1 VPETGSCACT
11 ETSCAA
17 RELCSASG
25 RCEPLGPD
33 CPTPS
38 PTPVAEQDLGIV
50 RVRFDPDGG
59 ADVLMQN
66 LGGGFISF
74 AAQGYQLCNG
84 AGNCVFLSDAQSVTL
99 VGDDTFS
106 RRIPNTL
113 PSGGELAVVFVSA
126 GNPTST
132 EAYVTWGNGAGS
144 DSFEP
149 IVNETLRLWN
159 TGERIGI
166 TAGDTGFVSIGDT
179 SRALGY
185 ASCNP

>member
-1 VPETGSCACT
+1 VPVS
-11 ETSCAA
+11 
-17 RELCSASG
+17 
-25 RCEPLGPD
+25 D
-33 CPTPS
+33 
-38 PTPVAEQDLGIV
+38 QDLGIV

-66 LGGGFISF
+66 LGGGLISF
-74 AAQGYQLCNG
+74 AARGYQLCNG
-84 AGNCVFLSDAQSVTL
+84 ASQCVFLSDDQSITL

-132 EAYVTWGNGAGS
+132 EAYVAWGSGAGA

-149 IVNETLRLWN
+149 VANDAIRLWN
-159 TGERIGI
+159 TGERIAV
-166 TAGDTGFVSIGDT
+166 TSGDTGFVSIGDT

-185 ASCNP
+185 TSCNP